1 MSECDCICMWIR
13 ADIPFHEFSFG
24 RLSCSFRPRGNL
36 VPLPKLAGAEEE
48 AAGKSGGDPSPPES
62 AESKVES
69 EGATGGDPF
78 PRLWPAVVSR
88 LPASLA
94 KRTGF
99 VQKGSGDLRLH
110 VRGDCF
116 KVTPFELVV
125 AQ

>member
-1 MSECDCICMWIR
+1 MSR
-13 ADIPFHEFSFG
+13 
-24 RLSCSFRPRGNL
+24 SFRPRGNL

-69 EGATGGDPF
+69 EGATGGDPY
-78 PRLWPAVVSR
+78 PRLWPAV

-94 KRTGF
+94 KRTDF

-125 AQ
+125 TPFELVRTSVLASPDLSGQLLN